1 MRSQTVQVGQV
12 MTRDVVSVTPE
23 TPLKDVATLL
33 VERGISGLP
42 VRDQDGTVVGVLSE
56 ADLLVKQGGP
66 QRKSGGVFAWLVDT
80 ASAPDVVKLRAH
92 SAGEAMTSPAIT
104 VGAET
109 PVAEAARTMV
119 ELGVNRLPVV
129 EDGRLVGI
137 VTRADL
143 VRLFTRSDEEIAREI
158 REDVAGRMLWID
170 ANRLE
175 VEVERGEV
183 RLRGQLD
190 TELEAELLERR
201 IPLVAGVVGVR
212 SELTWALDRKGHP
225 AGGPAA
231 A

>member
-1 MRSQTVQVGQV
+1 MRTQTVQVGQV

-42 VRDQDGTVVGVLSE
+42 VRDDDGAVVGVLSE

-66 QRKSGGVFAWLVDT
+66 KRPSGGVFAWLVDSAT
-80 ASAPDVVKLRAH
+80 APDVAKLRAH
-92 SAGEAMTSPAIT
+92 TAGEAMTSPAIT
-104 VGAET
+104 VEAGT

-129 EDGRLVGI
+129 DDGQLVGI

-170 ANRLE
+170 DSRLE

-190 TELEAELLERR
+190 TEVEAELLERR
-201 IPLVAGVVGVR
+201 IQLVPGVVGVR

-225 AGGPAA
+225 VGPAVA
-231 A
+231 

>member
-1 MRSQTVQVGQV
+1 MRAHTVQVDQV

-23 TPLKDVATLL
+23 TPIKDVATRL

-42 VRDQDGTVVGVLSE
+42 VCDAEGAVVGVLSE

-66 QRKSGGVFAWLVDT
+66 NPASGGLFSWLVDT
-80 ASAPDVVKLRAH
+80 TSAPDVAKLRAH
-92 SAGEAMTSPAIT
+92 TAGDAMTSPAIT
-104 VGAET
+104 IEAAT

-119 ELGVNRLPVV
+119 ERGVNRLPVV

-183 RLRGQLD
+183 RLRGELD

-201 IPLVAGVVGVR
+201 IPFVPGVVGVH

-225 AGGPAA
+225 AGGPNAA
-231 A
+231 